1 MMKHKLFYT
10 IFLFLIFA
18 FSISAQVQK
27 SLKLYAIVGGQVNKF
42 NSQFNTNLP
51 SQISSFSVGAG
62 SGYYFNRLNIGTEF
76 YFSNGTNS
84 NSNFKVDYSGMNTSL
99 FIGYN
104 ILKNRK
110 LLLEPALGFS
120 FLNNKSIISNKTL
133 FQNQYYSNNQLGL
146 TPSLSISK
154 INSSGIFYG
163 LKAGYNF
170 SFNANSYWKD
180 ENVEANSMLNDNVG
194 SFFIQFTT
202 GSFLNI
208 CKKKS

>member
-1 MMKHKLFYT
+1 MIKHQLFYT
-10 IFLFLIFA
+10 TFLFLIFT

-51 SQISSFSVGAG
+51 SQISSFSLGAG
-62 SGYYFNRLNIGTEF
+62 SGYYFNSLNIGTEF

-84 NSNFKVDYSGMNTSL
+84 NSNFKLDYSGMNSSL

-104 ILKNRK
+104 ILKNKK
-110 LLLEPALGFS
+110 LLFEPALGFS
-120 FLNNKSIISNKTL
+120 FLNNKSVISNKTS

-146 TPSLSISK
+146 TTSLSISK

-170 SFNANSYWKD
+170 SFNANSFWKD
-180 ENVEANSMLNDNVG
+180 ENIEANSILNDNVG

-202 GSFLNI
+202 GSFLNLS
-208 CKKKS
+208 KKKS